1 MEGSVECIPTSGC
14 FRSFH
19 PSGSRAAPALQSPD
33 RDENSRIDI
42 TVHDRG
48 NRAPDLMRSRTGVYM
63 SQGWLRRLRSGG
75 VGLAFALGLLAA
87 GFLQLPHSSLA
98 QQQGTAV
105 RTVAPDGRVA
115 PGGAASLLDL
125 SEAFASVAE
134 QVKPSV
140 VYIKSG
146 RNNENQNRNE
156 RGVPR
161 MEIPPGFER
170 FFQNLPPMQQ
180 APRFQESSG
189 SGFIVSKDGYILTNN
204 HVIDGSSQVAVRLLD
219 RREFKAKVIGTDPTT
234 DLAVLKI
241 DAPNLVPAPLG
252 SSTAARVGEWVL
264 AVGNPLGDN
273 LTFTVTSGIISA
285 KGRTLALPGQSDRSI
300 QDFIQTDAAINPG
313 NSGGPLVSVTG
324 EVIGVNSA
332 IASQTGLYSGYGFA
346 IPIDLAHKVMDQI
359 IANGRVNRA
368 ALGVSVQN
376 ATANDAAYV
385 GLPDIRGVLVQDFTD
400 ESPAKKAGMEPGDI
414 IIAVDGKPVE
424 YVGQLQQQVG
434 FRKAGEKVKVEV
446 ARKGGVRKTFEVR
459 LQSVAQPR
467 DLAAGRDSDDA
478 ESRNNAGEAS
488 IDLLGLTVQP
498 LDQDAVARFDLP
510 SDQRG
515 VLVTE
520 VSPGGPSYGEVAEP
534 ETGGPDIILELEGKS
549 VKSPADLRQ
558 ALKDY
563 QAGDIVSLRIYNT
576 QAKTRRIERI
586 RLGD

>member
-1 MEGSVECIPTSGC
+1 
-14 FRSFH
+14 
-19 PSGSRAAPALQSPD
+19 
-33 RDENSRIDI
+33 
-42 TVHDRG
+42 
-48 NRAPDLMRSRTGVYM
+48 M

-98 QQQGTAV
+98 QQQGT
-105 RTVAPDGRVA
+105 TVGAASPDGRVPPA
-115 PGGAASLLDL
+115 AAASLLNL

-146 RNNENQNRNE
+146 RNNQNRNE
-156 RGVPR
+156 REAPR

-170 FFQNLPPMQQ
+170 FFRNFPMPQV
-180 APRFQESSG
+180 PRFQESSG

-204 HVIDGSSQVAVRLLD
+204 HVIDGSSQVTVRLLD
-219 RREFKAKVIGTDPTT
+219 RREFKAKVIGTDATT

-241 DAPNLVPAPLG
+241 EASNLVPAPLG
-252 SSTAARVGEWVL
+252 SSNTARVGEWVL

-313 NSGGPLVSVTG
+313 NSGGPLVSVRG

-346 IPIDLAHKVMDQI
+346 IPIDLARNVMDQI

-400 ESPAKKAGMEPGDI
+400 GSPARKAGMEPGDI

-446 ARKGGVRKTFEVR
+446 ARKGGVRKTIEVR
-459 LQSVAQPR
+459 LQEVAQPR
-467 DLAAGRDSDDA
+467 DVAAGDSEASDL
-478 ESRNNAGEAS
+478 RNDAGEAS

-498 LDQDAVARFDLP
+498 VDQDAAARFDLP

-520 VSPGGPSYGEVAEP
+520 VTPGGPSYGEVAEP

-549 VKSPADLRQ
+549 VKTPADFRQ
-558 ALKDY
+558 ALKEY
-563 QAGDIVSLRIYNT
+563 KAGDIVSLRIYNT

-586 RLGD
+586 RLGN

>member
-1 MEGSVECIPTSGC
+1 MT
-14 FRSFH
+14 
-19 PSGSRAAPALQSPD
+19 
-33 RDENSRIDI
+33 
-42 TVHDRG
+42 
-48 NRAPDLMRSRTGVYM
+48 
-63 SQGWLRRLRSGG
+63 QGWLRRLRSGG

-105 RTVAPDGRVA
+105 GAVSPNGTAPAAGT
-115 PGGAASLLDL
+115 ASLLNL

-146 RNNENQNRNE
+146 RNNQDE
-156 RGVPR
+156 RRDAPR

-170 FFQNLPPMQQ
+170 FFRNFPPLQQ

-204 HVIDGSSQVAVRLLD
+204 HVIDGSSQVTVRLLD
-219 RREFKAKVIGTDPTT
+219 RREFKAKVVGTDPTT

-241 DAPNLVPAPLG
+241 DAANLVPAPLG
-252 SSTAARVGEWVL
+252 SSSAARVGEWVL

-313 NSGGPLVSVTG
+313 NSGGPLVSVRG
-324 EVIGVNSA
+324 EVIGLNSA

-346 IPIDLAHKVMDQI
+346 IPIDLARKVMDQI
-359 IANGRVNRA
+359 IANGRVHRA
-368 ALGVSVQN
+368 ALGITVQN

-385 GLPDIRGVLVQDFTD
+385 GLPDIQGVLVQDFTE
-400 ESPAKKAGMEPGDI
+400 ESPARKAGIEPGDI

-446 ARKGGVRKTFEVR
+446 ARKGGVRKSFEVR
-459 LQSVAQPR
+459 LQEVAQPR
-467 DLAAGRDSDDA
+467 DIAAGKSEDGSLG
-478 ESRNNAGEAS
+478 NNAGEAS
-488 IDLLGLTVQP
+488 IELLGLTVQP
-498 LDQDAVARFDLP
+498 VDSDAAARFDLP
-510 SDQRG
+510 SDQPG
-515 VLVTE
+515 VLVTD
-520 VSPGGPSYGEVAEP
+520 VTPGGPSYGEVAEP
-534 ETGGPDIILELEGKS
+534 ENGGPDIILELEGKP
-549 VKSPADLRQ
+549 VKTPADLRRE
-558 ALKDY
+558 LKSY
-563 QAGDIVSLRIYNT
+563 KAGDIVSLRIYNT
-576 QAKTRRIERI
+576 QAKSRRIERI